1 MATINYNIDSGT
13 APFTASINPAVASD
27 NIHTSTGSFY
37 FTNIPDGEY
46 SITIV
51 DSVGCQAIFDA
62 SVYCSTTTTTTGIP
76 TTTTTTLPPT
86 TTTTTLLPT
95 TTTTTIEQCCPYVSN
110 FSTGGFQMAHALIN
124 DGTYLYAGER
134 INNTTPS
141 SVARIIKYNTNLTEV
156 GSYEVG
162 ANKDVESMCYDS
174 VNNRIY
180 ASQIYDDGIATR
192 VSILVIN
199 PSTML
204 PVSQTNYT
212 TLITGKSF
220 PIVTDGTYIY
230 GATFNA
236 PPVIFKIRI
245 SDMALVSTVTWT
257 GRERAHAA
265 RIDTRYGYMYLT
277 DIPYSAGTNPYFAKV
292 RLSTLAY
299 TEVNIGDY
307 VRKATDDFAMIDTGS
322 NIYCYIGGEYVYTSG
337 GNAGYGGVQVR
348 VSDLSLTGI
357 AMKPSYAVCEYGD
370 EIYSATIDG
379 NMQIFSRTDL
389 NNVLTCNLSGF
400 YPNELNVLGNRLFGA
415 NFNGYNET
423 EGKMLE
429 FNLCYYFPTTTTTS
443 TTLVPPTTTTTTTLP
458 PTTTTTT
465 TLCNVAKYSPN
476 NRDTWCGWDSFHN
489 GGCVSISDKQ
499 LNPLYLDNVESAI
512 TEYCKNEKSNNQTA
526 SGRQPFYL
534 TEGKTIEVGDP
545 VYKFNLINNCELNE
559 ETFTTLLTTGIS
571 PCKYRNVVAI
581 RVAGGY
587 IIEKR
592 TLFVK

>member
-1 MATINYNIDSGT
+1 MATIRYNIDSGT
-13 APFTASINPAVASD
+13 PPFTASISPAVTGD
-27 NIHTSTGSFY
+27 NIHGSVGSFY

-46 SITIV
+46 VITIV
-51 DSVGCQAIFDA
+51 DNVGCQAVFNAD
-62 SVYCSTTTTTTGIP
+62 VYCFTTTTTTAIP
-76 TTTTTTLPPT
+76 TTTTTTTLVPT
-86 TTTTTLLPT
+86 TTTTTT
-95 TTTTTIEQCCPYVSN
+95 ECCPVVYNS
-110 FSTGGFQMAHALIN
+110 SLGGFQMAHALIN

-134 INNTTPS
+134 INNATPS

-180 ASQIYDDGIATR
+180 ATQVYDDGVATR

-212 TLITGKSF
+212 ALITGESF

-230 GATFNA
+230 GATYSA

-265 RIDTRYGYMYLT
+265 RIDERNGYMYLT
-277 DIPYSAGTNPYFAKV
+277 DIPYLASTNPYFAKV
-292 RLSTLAY
+292 NLSTLSY
-299 TEVNIGDY
+299 TEVNIGGY
-307 VRKATDDFAMIDTGS
+307 VRKPTDDFAMIDTGS
-322 NIYCYIGGEYVYTSG
+322 EVYCYIGSEYVYGSG

-348 VSDLSLTGI
+348 TSDLSLTGI
-357 AMKPSYAVCEYGD
+357 TLETTYAICEYGD

-379 NMQIFSRTDL
+379 NIQIFSRDDL
-389 NNVLTCNLSGF
+389 NNVLTCNLSGY

-429 FNLCYYFPTTTTTS
+429 FNLCYYFPTTTTT
-443 TTLVPPTTTTTTTLP
+443 
-458 PTTTTTT
+458 T

-476 NRDTWCGWDSFHN
+476 NRDTWCSYNFFHN

-512 TEYCKNEKSNNQTA
+512 TEYCKNEKSYNQTA

-545 VYKFNLINNCELNE
+545 VYKFGLINNCELNE